1 MLYLECAE
9 QFLRLPQLPSF
20 LFHCN
25 GNVCVVLCDLRA
37 SEAGDIET

>member
-9 QFLRLPQLPSF
+9 QFLRLPNCQVS
-20 LFHCN
+20 CSTAMAM
-25 GNVCVVLCDLRA
+25 CVVLCDLRA